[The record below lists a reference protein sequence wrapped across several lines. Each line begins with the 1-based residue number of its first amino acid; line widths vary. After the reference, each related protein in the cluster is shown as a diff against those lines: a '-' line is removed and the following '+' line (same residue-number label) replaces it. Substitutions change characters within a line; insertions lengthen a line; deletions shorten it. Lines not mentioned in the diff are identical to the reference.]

1 MRTCRCQ
8 CVKFAA
14 FLVVLN
20 HPSYGGDSDGLSY
33 QDGVFI
39 FRACLHLFFFMFLR
53 VVSIHLS
60 QIKTATQ
67 SKINPQIIYESRG
80 LIKLGPAQNCQPPD
94 RFIIDFSVG
103 NCQSGYL
110 LPQRHHPVS
119 FSITFLCAGLSVLQK
134 VLDTA
139 AERNWL
145 VTSVNVET
153 MTEASFL
160 KVFQDL
166 DKRKEGQ
173 IIIDCETERLTGILK
188 KVTISPLRYSN

>member
-1 MRTCRCQ
+1 M
-8 CVKFAA
+8 
-14 FLVVLN
+14 
-20 HPSYGGDSDGLSY
+20 
-33 QDGVFI
+33 
-39 FRACLHLFFFMFLR
+39 
-53 VVSIHLS
+53 
-60 QIKTATQ
+60 
-67 SKINPQIIYESRG
+67 
-80 LIKLGPAQNCQPPD
+80 
-94 RFIIDFSVG
+94 
-103 NCQSGYL
+103 
-110 LPQRHHPVS
+110 
-119 FSITFLCAGLSVLQK
+119 LQK

-188 KVTISPLRYSN
+188 KVKRISHSWDDNRSFYVQ

>member
-1 MRTCRCQ
+1 MSISVT
-8 CVKFAA
+8 
-14 FLVVLN
+14 L
-20 HPSYGGDSDGLSY
+20 
-33 QDGVFI
+33 
-39 FRACLHLFFFMFLR
+39 LR
-53 VVSIHLS
+53 S
-60 QIKTATQ
+60 
-67 SKINPQIIYESRG
+67 
-80 LIKLGPAQNCQPPD
+80 
-94 RFIIDFSVG
+94 
-103 NCQSGYL
+103 
-110 LPQRHHPVS
+110 
-119 FSITFLCAGLSVLQK
+119 GLSVLQK

-188 KVTISPLRYSN
+188 KVTTSPLLSAVRKPQF

>member
-1 MRTCRCQ
+1 MFSPFYQ
-8 CVKFAA
+8 FSQS
-14 FLVVLN
+14 FLLFPHVL
-20 HPSYGGDSDGLSY
+20 L
-33 QDGVFI
+33 
-39 FRACLHLFFFMFLR
+39 
-53 VVSIHLS
+53 
-60 QIKTATQ
+60 
-67 SKINPQIIYESRG
+67 
-80 LIKLGPAQNCQPPD
+80 
-94 RFIIDFSVG
+94 
-103 NCQSGYL
+103 
-110 LPQRHHPVS
+110 
-119 FSITFLCAGLSVLQK
+119 GLSVLQK

-188 KVTISPLRYSN
+188 KVKSFSQFFQ

>member
-1 MRTCRCQ
+1 MKSIIT
-8 CVKFAA
+8 
-14 FLVVLN
+14 
-20 HPSYGGDSDGLSY
+20 HT
-33 QDGVFI
+33 
-39 FRACLHLFFFMFLR
+39 
-53 VVSIHLS
+53 VVSYLLY
-60 QIKTATQ
+60 
-67 SKINPQIIYESRG
+67 P
-80 LIKLGPAQNCQPPD
+80 
-94 RFIIDFSVG
+94 DFSMV
-103 NCQSGYL
+103 CT
-110 LPQRHHPVS
+110 PTPC
-119 FSITFLCAGLSVLQK
+119 IGLSVLQK

-188 KVTISPLRYSN
+188 KVRVY

>member
-1 MRTCRCQ
+1 M
-8 CVKFAA
+8 
-14 FLVVLN
+14 
-20 HPSYGGDSDGLSY
+20 
-33 QDGVFI
+33 
-39 FRACLHLFFFMFLR
+39 
-53 VVSIHLS
+53 
-60 QIKTATQ
+60 
-67 SKINPQIIYESRG
+67 
-80 LIKLGPAQNCQPPD
+80 
-94 RFIIDFSVG
+94 
-103 NCQSGYL
+103 
-110 LPQRHHPVS
+110 
-119 FSITFLCAGLSVLQK
+119 LQK

-188 KVTISPLRYSN
+188 KVKSFFFGFCYDRALCNVSIHKAISA